1 MMMLSEMIHCRKT
14 TRQFEKTALDSADL
28 TKIETFA
35 RALTPL
41 LAHIKT
47 DFQIIDSS
55 LVKNMLPWKTPHYI
69 AIFSEEKENFGVNVG
84 FMFQQLDLYVQSLG
98 LGCYWFGLG
107 KLAYRQDIEN
117 MKFVVLM
124 GVGHPKNSA
133 IRSTSGFRRKRLEEI
148 SDQRDERLEPARLAP
163 SGKNAQPWFFTHEDD
178 VIHCYCKPKG
188 MFSQAASPSQIN
200 QIDIGCALA
209 HLYVTNPNTFRFHI
223 FPNPPSKDGCA
234 YIGSFQI

>member
-1 MMMLSEMIHCRKT
+1 MMLSEMINRRKT
-14 TRQFEKTALDSADL
+14 TRQFEKTALDSANL
-28 TKIETFA
+28 AKIETFA
-35 RALTPL
+35 EAITPL
-41 LAHIKT
+41 LSHIKT

-69 AIFSEEKENFGVNVG
+69 AIFSEEEENDCVNVG

-107 KLAYRQDIEN
+107 KLAYEQDVKD
-117 MKFVVLM
+117 MKFVILM
-124 GVGHPKNSA
+124 GVGHPKNRT
-133 IRSTSGFRRKRLEEI
+133 IRSISGFRRKRLEEI

-178 VIHCYCKPKG
+178 VIHCYCKHKG
-188 MFSQAASPSQIN
+188 RFHQTAIPSQIN

-209 HLYVTNPNTFRFHI
+209 HLYVTNQNTFQFYISAHS
-223 FPNPPSKDGCA
+223 PSKDGYA